1 MFFATALKFLNP
13 YLTGLWIFR
22 PSEILLSVY
31 LIKGLTGQW
40 DP

>member
-13 YLTGLWIFR
+13 NLTGLWIFR